1 MPLSHTLSH
10 TFSLIDTMARMS
22 LKADAS
28 RFFLGYIWWVLE
40 PLLYVAVFYVV
51 FEIILQNRQE
61 NFLVFLMCGKLA
73 FIWFSK
79 SINQASRSIV
89 TARGLIGKID
99 IPKALFPL
107 ATIHEGL
114 YKQAAVFLLLFVV
127 LWFNGYGIS
136 GSWLWLLPLMLV
148 SYLMILAG
156 SLIGAFLVCLA
167 FDFSMLIS
175 LGMIFLM
182 FTSGVFWDLRSLPD
196 SAMTEVVLNLNPLA
210 FILDGYRQV
219 LIHDTAPAAGH
230 LALVG
235 LGALLVVV
243 VMLRVLQRRGQFLA
257 LKAITA

>member
-1 MPLSHTLSH
+1 MTLRHTLR
-10 TFSLIDTMARMS
+10 LMDTMARMS

-28 RFFLGYIWWVLE
+28 RYFLGYIWWVLE

-51 FEIILQNRQE
+51 FEIILQNRQD

-89 TARGLIGKID
+89 MAQGLIAKID

-114 YKQAAVFLLLFVV
+114 YKQASVFLLLFIV
-127 LWFNGYGIS
+127 LWINGFGVS
-136 GSWLWLLPLMLV
+136 ASWLWLLPLMLV
-148 SYLMILAG
+148 SYLMIVAG

-167 FDFSMLIS
+167 FDFSMFITLA
-175 LGMIFLM
+175 MTFLM
-182 FTSGVFWDLRSLPD
+182 FTSGVFWDVRSLTDP
-196 SAMTEVVLNLNPLA
+196 AMIQTVLTLNPLA
-210 FILDGYRQV
+210 FILDAYRQV
-219 LIHDTAPAAGH
+219 LMYGVAPAGGH
-230 LALVG
+230 LAAIG
-235 LGALLVVV
+235 LGSVAVALLMFR
-243 VMLRVLQRRGQFLA
+243 VMQQRGQYLA

>member
-1 MPLSHTLSH
+1 MPLQHYLH
-10 TFSLIDTMARMS
+10 LMDTMARMR

-51 FEIILQNRQE
+51 FELILQNRQE
-61 NFLVFLMCGKLA
+61 NFLVFLMCGKLV

-89 TARGLIGKID
+89 AAKGLIGKID
-99 IPKALFPL
+99 TPKAFFPL
-107 ATIHEGL
+107 ASIHEGL
-114 YKQAAVFLLLFVV
+114 YKQASVFLLLFVV
-127 LWFNGYGIS
+127 LWGNGYGLTAS
-136 GSWLWLLPLMLV
+136 SLWLLPLLIV
-148 SYLMILAG
+148 SYLMIVAA

-182 FTSGVFWDLRSLPD
+182 FTSGVFWDVRSLAEP
-196 SAMTEVVLNLNPLA
+196 AMIEAVLTLNPLA
-210 FILDGYRQV
+210 FVLDGFRQA
-219 LIHDTAPAAGH
+219 LLHDAAPAAGH
-230 LALVG
+230 LALIG
-235 LGALLVVV
+235 LGSLLVVV
-243 VMLRVLQRRGQFLA
+243 VMLRVMQRRGQFLA